1 MMAWLAAAGAL
12 FAGLGIL
19 AIVAWGFS
27 WALAFHVLVSLA
39 AALAFWRA
47 CDAAAPQ
54 D

>member
-1 MMAWLAAAGAL
+1 MMTWLSALGAL

-47 CDAAAPQ
+47 RRPAAPQ